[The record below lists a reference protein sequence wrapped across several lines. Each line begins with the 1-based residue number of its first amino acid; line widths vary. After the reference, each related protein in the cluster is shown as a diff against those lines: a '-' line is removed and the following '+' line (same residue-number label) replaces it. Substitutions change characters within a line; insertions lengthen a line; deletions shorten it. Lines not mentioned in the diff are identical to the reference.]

1 MPENAEARLRSNFT
15 WDAMGALGTGLFNA
29 LVVNFLAVIARREGA
44 DPLLLA
50 GLAAGPFAANTLA
63 IFSGFLV
70 PPDRRRVQFVSLL
83 LILGRALFFVGLIS
97 TGPMALLWM
106 GLGMWLTMALVAPQQ
121 VDVWRGAYPQRLRA
135 RILGYLRVLQTLATA
150 IGAPLGGLLID
161 RLGQGPMLS
170 VGAGLGIIG
179 AVGYSRVRTQ
189 PVAASKRFTPVESLR
204 ILMEQPRYRGLVL
217 AWVVWGFG
225 SFMAT
230 PLYALVLVDRF
241 QASYA
246 DIGVLQLIGALSG
259 LLAYFGL
266 GHYLDRRGGFGA
278 TPIGLLLVGLVPLVY
293 LWAPS
298 LAFLAIGYVL
308 LTVGNSLLDLGWQ
321 VALVS
326 KVADAHR
333 LRYQAAH
340 TSITGL
346 RGVAAPFVGSLALSL
361 GTGIGPVLILAGV
374 LGVAGAGLMASAL
387 GVSVPGAGLVRT
399 VFGNA
404 RRPVRD
410 IQFGHGIVGAQPRV
424 EVAPVL
430 DVDQLLL
437 ARKQRPAAHAL
448 AGSGRAERGGQAARQ
463 FMHDPAWYPLALARV
478 DVAELDQVREPYAPV
493 SGEATQ

>member
-1 MPENAEARLRSNFT
+1 VPENAEARLRSNFT
-15 WDAMGALGTGLFNA
+15 WDATGALGTGLFNA

-50 GLAAGPFAANTLA
+50 ALAAAPFAANTLA
-63 IFSGFLV
+63 IFSGFWV
-70 PPDRRRVQFVSLL
+70 PPDRQRVQFVSIL
-83 LILGRALFFVGLIS
+83 LILGRGLFFLGMVT
-97 TGPMALLWM
+97 TGPIALLWM

-170 VGAGLGIIG
+170 VGAGLGIVG
-179 AVGYSRVRTQ
+179 AAGYSRVRAQ
-189 PVAASKRFTPVESLR
+189 PVTASQRFTPAASLR
-204 ILMEQPRYRGLVL
+204 ILLEQPRYRGLVL

-246 DIGVLQLIGALSG
+246 DIGVLQLVGSVSG
-259 LLAYFGL
+259 LLAYVVL

-278 TPIGLLLVGLVPLVY
+278 TPIGLLLAGLVPLVY

-298 LAFLAIGYVL
+298 LAFLAVGYIL
-308 LTVGNSLLDLGWQ
+308 LTVGNSALDLGWQ
-321 VALVS
+321 VALIS
-326 KVADAHR
+326 KVDDAHR

-361 GTGIGPVLILAGV
+361 GMGLAPVLIVAGA
-374 LGVAGAGLMASAL
+374 LGVAGAVLMASAL
-387 GVSVPGAGLVRT
+387 GVSVPGAGRLRA
-399 VFGNA
+399 VFGD
-404 RRPVRD
+404 RRGPV
-410 IQFGHGIVGAQPRV
+410 QHVHFGRGIVGSQPRV
-424 EVAPVL
+424 EVAPIGE
-430 DVDQLLL
+430 VDQGLL
-437 ARKQRPAAHAL
+437 ARQQRSATHAL
-448 AGSGRAERGGQAARQ
+448 TWRRRALRRAQPARKLVQ
-463 FMHDPAWYPLALARV
+463 HPARYLLALARAG
-478 DVAELDQVREPYAPV
+478 VAEQDQVR
-493 SGEATQ
+493 Q